1 MALKRPMNPNITL
14 LAASFSLMMNALSAQ
29 SASPNIKITYL
40 PFNITAPGTYV
51 LTGNMTGIPVVEPV
65 GTESLGV
72 INIATNIPGPVIVD
86 LKGFTITSGDG
97 GISSNDELETCIDI
111 GGLTPGVT
119 NLYPITIRNGTI
131 KVWGFGVVAGV
142 GSFTHPV
149 YLSNITIQ
157 NVVFGPSIDQ
167 SSSIQFFM
175 VNSSTINN
183 CTFDTDYGVFDD
195 YSLGGNS
202 YSNDTF
208 DTRHGII
215 DFGIAEAGHPAEI
228 QRLVFSP
235 PGQN

>member
-1 MALKRPMNPNITL
+1 MISPMNLKNTVL
-14 LAASFSLMMNALSAQ
+14 MAALGLIMSALSAQ

-51 LTGNMTGIPVVEPV
+51 LTGNMTGIPVAEPF
-65 GTESLGV
+65 GTESFGV

-97 GISSNDELETCIDI
+97 GISSTDELETCIDI
-111 GGLTPGVT
+111 GGLTPGVA
-119 NLYPITIRNGTI
+119 NLYPITVRNGTLQG
-131 KVWGFGVVAGV
+131 WGFGVVAGV
-142 GSFTHPV
+142 TSLTHAV
-149 YLSNITIQ
+149 YLSNINIQ
-157 NVVFGPSIDQ
+157 NVVFGVSIEE

-183 CTFDTDYGVFDD
+183 CTFNTHYGVFDD

-208 DTRHGII
+208 NTLEGII
-215 DFGIAEAGHPAEI
+215 DFGLAEEGHPAEI
-228 QRLVFSP
+228 QRLLFSP